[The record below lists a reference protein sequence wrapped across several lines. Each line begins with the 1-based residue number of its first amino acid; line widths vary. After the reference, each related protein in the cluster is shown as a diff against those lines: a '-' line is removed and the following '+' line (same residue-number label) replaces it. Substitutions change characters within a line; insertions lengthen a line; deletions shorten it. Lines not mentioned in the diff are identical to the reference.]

1 VDRSREHLGPADR
14 AVIQARRLLLEAV
27 KTVEDGGTPRAI
39 APTYGSLVAAEAVLP
54 RDADWRDATLPAGSQ
69 IAQTV

>member
-1 VDRSREHLGPADR
+1 MV
-14 AVIQARRLLLEAV
+14 AVELF
-27 KTVEDGGTPRAI
+27 KGTPRAI
-39 APTYGSLVAAEAVLP
+39 APTYGGLVAAEAVLP

>member
-1 VDRSREHLGPADR
+1 M
-14 AVIQARRLLLEAV
+14 
-27 KTVEDGGTPRAI
+27 KTVEEGGTPRAI
-39 APTYGSLVAAEAVLP
+39 APTYGGLVAAEAVLP

>member
-1 VDRSREHLGPADR
+1 MGNCGQPGMV
-14 AVIQARRLLLEAV
+14 AVELF
-27 KTVEDGGTPRAI
+27 KGTPRVI
-39 APTYGSLVAAEAVLP
+39 APTYGGLVAAEAVLP